1 MGDAG
6 VVVIVFAVPV
16 AVIVTTILAML
27 TPGDRY
33 AAIGHHK
40 WAWILI
46 CLLVPFGWLV
56 FLLAIRRKLTQYPSS
71 DDPPAVG
78 LEVRADRME
87 SWRGFFH
94 ALPAYAYLVFFFA
107 LPLIIVFVF
116 SFASRGR
123 TGRPMLEGWNLDGWT
138 RLVSPLVRT
147 IAVRSFTLAIFN
159 TVICLLIAYPFAY
172 WIATR
177 ANKRTRTLLLVTV
190 LIPFWSNFL
199 VRTYAWRMLLDHDG
213 YITQIGEFTGL
224 WGRTL
229 FTVPAVF
236 LGLLYGYL
244 PFMVL
249 PLYAALERMDWSLV
263 EAGRD
268 LYASGAKA
276 FRKITLPLSRP
287 GIIAGSILVFVPSL
301 GAYVTPDILGGA
313 KTTLLGNYIVTQFGA
328 ARNWP
333 FGSALSGAI
342 LIVMLAATLLYFRS
356 GARTV

>member
-1 MGDAG
+1 MTTTSERQGSQEQ
-6 VVVIVFAVPV
+6 AVNPR
-16 AVIVTTILAML
+16 LE
-27 TPGDRY
+27 
-33 AAIGHHK
+33 HK
-40 WAWILI
+40 AQS
-46 CLLVPFGWLV
+46 
-56 FLLAIRRKLTQYPSS
+56 R
-71 DDPPAVG
+71 
-78 LEVRADRME
+78 E

-94 ALPAYAYLVFFFA
+94 AVPAYVYLILFFV
-107 LPLIIVFVF
+107 LPLAIVFVF
-116 SFASRGR
+116 SFGSRGP
-123 TGRPMLEGWNLDGWT
+123 TGRPILDGWNTDSWT
-138 RLVSPLVRT
+138 RIAEPLVRT
-147 IAVRSFTLAIFN
+147 IVTRSVVIATLN
-159 TVICLLIAYPFAY
+159 TVICLLIGYQFAY

-177 ANKRTRTLLLVTV
+177 AKQSTRTLMLILV

-199 VRTYAWRMLLDHDG
+199 VRTYAWRMLLDSDG
-213 YITQIGEFTGL
+213 YITQLGELTGL
-224 WGRTL
+224 WGRML

-249 PLYAALERMDWSLV
+249 PLYAAIERIDWSLV

-276 FRKITLPLSRP
+276 FMKITLPLSRP
-287 GIIAGSILVFVPSL
+287 GIIAGSILVFIPSL

-313 KTTLLGNYIVTQFGA
+313 RTTLLGNYIVTQFGA

-342 LIVMLAATLLYFRS
+342 LIVMLLATIVYFRS

>member
-1 MGDAG
+1 M
-6 VVVIVFAVPV
+6 
-16 AVIVTTILAML
+16 TML
-27 TPGDRY
+27 DQRTDGPEE
-33 AAIGHHK
+33 AANPELERK
-40 WAWILI
+40 AE
-46 CLLVPFGWLV
+46 
-56 FLLAIRRKLTQYPSS
+56 RR
-71 DDPPAVG
+71 
-78 LEVRADRME
+78 E
-87 SWRGFFH
+87 SWRGFIH
-94 ALPAYAYLVFFFA
+94 AVPAYVYLIFFFV

-123 TGRPMLEGWNLDGWT
+123 TGRPNLEGWNVDAWT
-138 RLVSPLVRT
+138 RLTDPLVST
-147 IAVRSFTLAIFN
+147 IVGRSLFVAVVN
-159 TVICLLIAYPFAY
+159 TVLCLIIGYAFAY

-177 ANKRTRTLLLVTV
+177 PKQSTRTLLLILV

-199 VRTYAWRMLLDHDG
+199 VRTYAWRMLLDSDG

-224 WGRTL
+224 WGRML
-229 FTVPAVF
+229 FTLPAVF

-249 PLYAALERMDWSLV
+249 PLYAAIERIDWSLV

-268 LYASGAKA
+268 LYASGTRA
-276 FRKITLPLSRP
+276 FLKITLPLSRP
-287 GIIAGSILVFVPSL
+287 GIIAGSILVFIPSL

-313 KTTLLGNYIVTQFGA
+313 KTTLLGNFIVTQFGA

-342 LIVMLAATLLYFRS
+342 LIVMLLATILYFRS